1 MPERRRKIASLV
13 AELKEELAASEVDAF
28 HRSEI
33 ERTLAAIEESLAE
46 EAPAAESPAAEAP
59 AAESPA
65 EPQSSPFR
73 TPLEK
78 AMAALERSNPALYK
92 VALNLVNALS
102 EIGI

>member
-46 EAPAAESPAAEAP
+46 EAPAAEAP